1 VRKERP
7 AGSRNSGEKEVAKMF
22 LIKIKDVLPIGAE
35 LQQIHIHEEGKVVD
49 LYYQVYNQHW
59 VAKVWPSGEVE
70 YNEWSG

>member
-1 VRKERP
+1 
-7 AGSRNSGEKEVAKMF
+7 MF
-22 LIKIKDVLPIGAE
+22 LITVKDVLPIGAE

-70 YNEWSG
+70 YIEWSG